1 MAHLSLYAANCGA
14 IICMIIHSI
23 APFLMEILFI
33 SAFALSISFAIQP
46 GVIGFEALRRG
57 IAGGWGAALRVEL
70 GSLVG
75 DGVWAALALLGASVL
90 FQNRFVTLLLGLF
103 GSALIMRYA
112 WDAWRASR
120 QDVDFAAAGDARGNH
135 FVAGALL
142 SLSNP
147 QNITAWLGMSGAI
160 IGLGFLDPQP
170 IHLLVFFSGF
180 MIAQVCWCFFFATV
194 VEYGRRLLN
203 QRLFRRIN
211 LACAL
216 FLTFI
221 GCKLFAQTM
230 SILL

>member
-1 MAHLSLYAANCGA
+1 
-14 IICMIIHSI
+14 
-23 APFLMEILFI
+23 MEVLFF
-33 SAFALSISFAIQP
+33 SAFALSLVFAVQP

-57 IAGGWGAALRVEL
+57 ITGGWSAALHVEL

-75 DGVWAALALLGASVL
+75 DGVWAVLALLGASVL

-103 GSALIMRYA
+103 GSGLILRYA

-120 QDVDFAAAGDARGNH
+120 QDLDITLSGEARGNH
-135 FVAGALL
+135 FVAGAML

-170 IHLLVFFSGF
+170 IHLLVFFAGF

-203 QRLFRRIN
+203 PRIFRRIN

-216 FLTFI
+216 FLAYL
-221 GCKLFAQTM
+221 GCKLFAQTLN
-230 SILL
+230 ILL

>member
-1 MAHLSLYAANCGA
+1 
-14 IICMIIHSI
+14 
-23 APFLMEILFI
+23 MEALFF
-33 SAFALSISFAIQP
+33 SAFALSLAFAAQP

-57 IAGGWGAALRVEL
+57 IAGGWSAALHVEL

-75 DGVWAALALLGASVL
+75 DAVWAVLALLGASVL
-90 FQNRFVTLLLGLF
+90 FQNRYITLLLGLF
-103 GSALIMRYA
+103 GSALVLRFA

-120 QDVDFAAAGDARGNH
+120 HDLAIEADGDARSNH
-135 FVAGALL
+135 FVAGAML

-170 IHLLVFFSGF
+170 IHLLVFFCGF

-203 QRLFRRIN
+203 QRVFRLIN
-211 LACAL
+211 LACAV
-216 FLTFI
+216 FLVAL
-221 GCKLFAQTM
+221 GSQLLAQTLRT
-230 SILL
+230 LLQ

>member
-1 MAHLSLYAANCGA
+1 
-14 IICMIIHSI
+14 
-23 APFLMEILFI
+23 MEVLFF
-33 SAFALSISFAIQP
+33 SAFALSLLFAVQP

-57 IAGGWGAALRVEL
+57 IAGGWSAALHVEL

-75 DGVWAALALLGASVL
+75 DAVWAALALLGASVL

-103 GSALIMRYA
+103 GSGLILRFA

-120 QDVDFAAAGDARGNH
+120 HDLEISADGEARSNH
-135 FVAGALL
+135 FVAGVML

-180 MIAQVCWCFFFATV
+180 MIAQICWCFFFATV
-194 VEYGRRLLN
+194 VEYGRRLIN
-203 QRLFRRIN
+203 QRIFRRIN

-216 FLTFI
+216 FLAYI
-221 GCKLFAQTM
+221 GCKLFAQT
-230 SILL
+230 LQLALT